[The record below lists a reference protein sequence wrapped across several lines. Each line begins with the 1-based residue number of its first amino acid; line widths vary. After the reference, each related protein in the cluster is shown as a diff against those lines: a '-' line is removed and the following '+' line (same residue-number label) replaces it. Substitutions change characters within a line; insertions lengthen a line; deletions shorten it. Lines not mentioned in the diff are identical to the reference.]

1 MKQVVFNLFKDFE
14 IYLVGGA
21 VRDMLLNKESN
32 DLDFAT
38 SALPSQTKLI
48 LETSGFKTH
57 LVGWAFGTVGFIS
70 NGYEVHVTTFRRN
83 EHYVRDNRNPVV
95 EWGKTITED
104 LTRRDFTINAI
115 AINNK
120 GEFLDLFNGR
130 EHLIQKLLETP
141 INADEAFSDDP
152 LRMLRA
158 IRFKAK
164 LNFQYSEN
172 IKKALYNQAH
182 RLLILPKERIVEE
195 LNKILMT
202 DNAADAL
209 EDMFEYKLL
218 NYIVPELIVLSKVEQ
233 ESIYHHK
240 NAWLHTCDVVRN
252 IPNDLILRYSA
263 LFHDIGKFATFSNN
277 GIVHFYHHEDVGAMM
292 TNSILH
298 RLGLPKQWIKDIVY
312 LVKNHMRVNT
322 YEYNWSDTA
331 VRRFIRETNEQC
343 DNLLALSEA
352 DITSHNPISIKKHLD
367 CLNDLRRRIEELKSF
382 KEIISPLNGLEIMQE
397 FNLKP
402 SKEVGDIKDLLI
414 NALIEGK
421 IKQDEEKQVYID
433 YVKNNWRVE

>member
-1 MKQVVFNLFKDFE
+1 MKQKVFDLFKDFE
-14 IYLVGGA
+14 IFLVGGA

-38 SALPSQTKLI
+38 NALPAQIKSM
-48 LETSGFKTH
+48 LETAGFKTH
-57 LVGWAFGTVGFIS
+57 DVGWAFGTVGFIAD
-70 NGYEVHVTTFRRN
+70 GYEVHLTTYRKN

-104 LTRRDFTINAI
+104 LTRRDFTVNAI

-120 GEFLDLFNGR
+120 GEFLDLFSGR
-130 EHLIQKLLETP
+130 EHLVQKLLETP

-152 LRMLRA
+152 LRILRA
-158 IRFKAK
+158 IRFKAG
-164 LNFQYSEN
+164 LNFDYSEN

-182 RLLILPKERIVEE
+182 RLMILPKERILEE

-240 NAWLHTCDVVRN
+240 NAWLHTVDVVRN
-252 IPNDLILRYSA
+252 IENDLILRYSA
-263 LFHDIGKFATFSNN
+263 LFHDIGKFATFSDN
-277 GIVHFYHHEDVGAMM
+277 GAIHFYHHEDVGAIL

-312 LVKNHMRVNT
+312 LVKNHMRINT
-322 YEYNWSDTA
+322 YTLEFSDSA
-331 VRRFIRETNEQC
+331 VRRLIRDTGNYC
-343 DNLLALSEA
+343 DRLLQLSEG
-352 DITSHNPISIKKHLD
+352 DITSHRKETITKHLNN
-367 CLNDLRRRIEELKSF
+367 LNDLKRRINELKDY
-382 KEIISPLNGLEIMQE
+382 KELKCPVNGIELMQE
-397 FNLKP
+397 FNLQP
-402 SKEVGDIKDLLI
+402 GKEIGRLKNIIIDGLLK
-414 NALIEGK
+414 GK
-421 IKQDEEKQVYID
+421 INLEENKQTYID
-433 YVKNNWRVE
+433 YIKINK